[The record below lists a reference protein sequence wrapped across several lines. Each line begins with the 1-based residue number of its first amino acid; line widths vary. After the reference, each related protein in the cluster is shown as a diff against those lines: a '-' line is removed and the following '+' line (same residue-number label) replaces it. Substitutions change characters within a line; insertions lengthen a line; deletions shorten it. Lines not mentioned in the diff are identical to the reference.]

1 MKKVQDHY
9 FHRARKDGYVARSAY
24 KLEEIDQRHQLLKRG
39 QKVLDLG
46 CAPGSWLQY
55 TAKRIGESGRLL
67 GIDLQAV
74 VISLPPQVEV
84 FQTDIYELDRSG
96 AWWENSFDIILSDMA
111 PQTTGIRAVDADRS
125 YALNQHA
132 LWLAEQHLIKGGYLL
147 VKAFQGAPFQRLQQE
162 FQQMFAEVKIC
173 KPKSS
178 RSESVEVFL
187 LGKKKQESQVE
198 EGGYLLQS

>member
-9 FHRARKDGYVARSAY
+9 FHKARKDGYVARSAY

-55 TAKRIGESGRLL
+55 TSSRIGESGRLL

-74 VISLPPQVEV
+74 AICLPPQVEV
-84 FQTDIYELDRSG
+84 LQADIYELDRSG
-96 AWWENSFDIILSDMA
+96 IWWEKPFDVILSDMA
-111 PQTTGIRAVDADRS
+111 PNTTGIRSADADRS
-125 YALNQHA
+125 YALNQHT
-132 LWLAEQHLIKGGYLL
+132 LWLAEQHLSKGGCLL
-147 VKAFQGAPFQRLQQE
+147 VKAFQGATFQQLQQE
-162 FQQMFAEVKIC
+162 FRQMFTEVKIC

-178 RSESVEVFL
+178 RPESVEVFL

-198 EGGYLLQS
+198 

>member
-9 FHRARKDGYVARSAY
+9 FHKARKDGYVARSAY

-55 TAKRIGESGRLL
+55 TSRRIGESGRLL

-74 VISLPPQVEV
+74 AISLPPQVEAL
-84 FQTDIYELDRSG
+84 QADIYELNRSG
-96 AWWENSFDIILSDMA
+96 AWWESPFDVILSDMA
-111 PQTTGIRAVDADRS
+111 PKTTGVRSADADRS

-132 LWLAEQHLIKGGYLL
+132 LWLAEQHLSKGGCLL
-147 VKAFQGAPFQRLQQE
+147 VKAFQGAPFQQLQQE
-162 FQQMFAEVKIC
+162 FRQMFTEVKIC

-187 LGKKKQESQVE
+187 LGKKKQESQVRK
-198 EGGYLLQS
+198 EGISQN